1 MMDVAGLRTV
11 RRRGLADEAADR
23 IRDAIFAG
31 VFPPG
36 APLREVELAASL
48 GVSRGSVREGLARL
62 TGEGLVESEWHK
74 GNRVRS
80 LSAEDVR
87 ELYTLR
93 TALDELAMRTA
104 VSRGADLGEL
114 DDVVAEMARAV
125 DRDADA
131 TELLALDMRF
141 HDAVY
146 AASGHRRLTEA
157 WEGIRSQIYLF
168 LLIRIRVGHDYRGL
182 VVPEH
187 TELVAVLRSGDP
199 DRAAA
204 LADGHVRGAYE
215 RLVDHDG

>member
-1 MMDVAGLRTV
+1 MDVAGLQTV

-62 TGEGLVESEWHK
+62 TSEGLVESEWHK
-74 GNRVRS
+74 GNRVRA
-80 LSAEDVR
+80 LSADDVR

-93 TALDELAMRTA
+93 AALDELAMRLAAASPGDFAALDA
-104 VSRGADLGEL
+104 VVADL
-114 DDVVAEMARAV
+114 VRAV

-141 HDAVY
+141 HDEVY

-157 WEGIRSQIYLF
+157 WQGIRSQIYLF

-187 TELVAVLRSGDP
+187 TELVAALRSGDP

-215 RLVDHDG
+215 RLVEHDG